1 VLSMATSGL
10 LDNSSSVLTC
20 YSTVSSLSWLSGG
33 EGGSAFSSGEAGL
46 QIASSETNLGRADKI
61 LQIEKSVCFMDA

>member
-1 VLSMATSGL
+1 MLSMATSGL

-20 YSTVSSLSWLSGG
+20 YSTYRLHRGSR
-33 EGGSAFSSGEAGL
+33 GGSAFSSGEAGL